1 MRKHEAG
8 FSIIEVTVVA
18 AVTMITVGLA
28 APSITG
34 AIETYQFNSEVQSV
48 AATIRSAR
56 FTAVASNVRM
66 RVRFNCPVAGQMRVV
81 EVTGDAAIDNAANRC
96 DPAVYPYPDADANTA
111 PNNDGP
117 VMQMGSA
124 TDLPT
129 DVSGLEI
136 STAGRVVPITGCPA
150 CSTASPPATLTIGDD
165 RSDTARNI
173 TVTAT
178 GGTTVARYGQA
189 RDVQVEQID
198 QAH

>member
-1 MRKHEAG
+1 MREHEAG
-8 FSIIEVTVVA
+8 FSIVEVVVVA

-34 AIETYQFNSEVQSV
+34 AIETYQFNSDVQSV

-56 FTAVASNVRM
+56 FTAVASNKSM
-66 RVRFNCPVAGQMRVV
+66 RVRFNCPATGQMRVV
-81 EVTGDAAIDNAANRC
+81 EVTGNTAIDQASDRC
-96 DPAVYPYPDADANTA
+96 SLSSYPYPDTDANTA

-117 VMQMGSA
+117 ILEMGSS

-129 DVSGLEI
+129 TVAGLEI
-136 STAGRVVPITGCPA
+136 STSGRVVPLTGCPA
-150 CSTASPPATLTIGDD
+150 CSTASPPAVLTMGDE
-165 RSDTARNI
+165 RSDTNRLI

-178 GGTTVARYGQA
+178 GGTTVSRYGTT
-189 RDVQVEQID
+189 

>member
-8 FSIIEVTVVA
+8 FSVVEVVVVA

-34 AIETYQFNSEVQSV
+34 AIETYQFNSDVQNV

-66 RVRFNCPVAGQMRVV
+66 RVRFNCPSTGQMRIV
-81 EVTGDAAIDNAANRC
+81 EVTGDAAIDTATDRC
-96 DPAVYPYPDADANTA
+96 DLSAYPYPDPDADEA

-117 VMQMGSA
+117 VLQMSSS
-124 TDLPT
+124 TDLPAST
-129 DVSGLEI
+129 SGLEI
-136 STAGRVVPITGCPA
+136 STAGRVVPLTSCPA
-150 CSTASPPATLTIGDD
+150 CSAASPPAQLAIGDD
-165 RSDTARNI
+165 RSDTTRRI

-178 GGTTVARYGQA
+178 GGTTVSRYGTAREVTYEQA
-189 RDVQVEQID
+189 N
-198 QAH
+198 

>member
-8 FSIIEVTVVA
+8 FSVVEVTVVA

-34 AIETYQFNSEVQSV
+34 AIETYQFNSDVQSV

-56 FTAVASNVRM
+56 FTAVASNVAM
-66 RVRFNCPVAGQMRVV
+66 RVRFNCPSTGQMRVV
-81 EVTGDAAIDNAANRC
+81 EVTGNAAIDNAGDRC
-96 DPAVYPYPDADANTA
+96 DLNSYPYPDNDPNTA

-117 VMQMGSA
+117 VLQMGTS

-129 DVSGLEI
+129 TVAGLQI
-136 STAGRVVPITGCPA
+136 STAGRVVPLTGCPA
-150 CSTASPPATLTIGDD
+150 CSTAAPPAVLTMGDD
-165 RSDTARNI
+165 RTDTNRAI

-178 GGTTVARYGQA
+178 GGTTVARYGTA
-189 RDVQVEQID
+189 RDVQIE

>member
-8 FSIIEVTVVA
+8 FSIVEVVVVA
-18 AVTMITVGLA
+18 AVSMITIGLA

-34 AIETYQFNSEVQSV
+34 AIETYQFNSDVQSV

-66 RVRFNCPVAGQMRVV
+66 QVRFNCPATGQMRVV
-81 EVTGDAAIDNAANRC
+81 EVTGNAAIDTAGDRC
-96 DPAVYPYPDADANTA
+96 DLSAYPYPDTDASTA

-117 VMQMGSA
+117 VLQMGSS

-129 DVSGLEI
+129 TVDGLEI
-136 STAGRVVPITGCPA
+136 STSGRVVPVTGCPA
-150 CSTASPPATLTIGDD
+150 CSTASPPAVLTMGDQ
-165 RSDTARNI
+165 RSDTDRRI

-178 GGTTVARYGQA
+178 GGTTVSRFGTA
-189 RDVQVEQID
+189 RDVQYEQA
-198 QAH
+198 Q

>member
-1 MRKHEAG
+1 MRKYEAG
-8 FSIIEVTVVA
+8 FSVVEVVVVA

-34 AIETYQFNSEVQSV
+34 AIETYQFNSDVQNV

-56 FTAVASNVRM
+56 FTAVASNKSM
-66 RVRFNCPVAGQMRVV
+66 RVRFNCPATGQMRVV
-81 EVTGDAAIDNAANRC
+81 EVTGNAAIDQASDRC
-96 DPAVYPYPDADANTA
+96 SLSSYPYPDTDANTA

-117 VMQMGSA
+117 ILEMGSS

-129 DVSGLEI
+129 TVAGLEI
-136 STAGRVVPITGCPA
+136 STAGRVVPLTGCPA
-150 CSTASPPATLTIGDD
+150 CSTASPPAVLTMGDE
-165 RSDTARNI
+165 RSDTNRLI

-178 GGTTVARYGQA
+178 GGTTVSRYGTA
-189 RDVQVEQID
+189 GET

>member
-1 MRKHEAG
+1 MREHEAG
-8 FSIIEVTVVA
+8 FSIVEVVVVA

-34 AIETYQFNSEVQSV
+34 AIETYQFNSDVQNV

-56 FTAVASNVRM
+56 FTAVASNKSM
-66 RVRFNCPVAGQMRVV
+66 RVRFNCPATGQMRVV
-81 EVTGDAAIDNAANRC
+81 EVTGNAAIDQASDRC
-96 DPAVYPYPDADANTA
+96 SLSSYPYPDTDANTA

-117 VMQMGSA
+117 ILEMGSS

-129 DVSGLEI
+129 TVAGLEI
-136 STAGRVVPITGCPA
+136 STAGRVVPLTGCPA
-150 CSTASPPATLTIGDD
+150 CSTASPPAVLTMGDE
-165 RSDTARNI
+165 RSDTNRLI

-178 GGTTVARYGQA
+178 GGTTVSRYGTA
-189 RDVQVEQID
+189 GET